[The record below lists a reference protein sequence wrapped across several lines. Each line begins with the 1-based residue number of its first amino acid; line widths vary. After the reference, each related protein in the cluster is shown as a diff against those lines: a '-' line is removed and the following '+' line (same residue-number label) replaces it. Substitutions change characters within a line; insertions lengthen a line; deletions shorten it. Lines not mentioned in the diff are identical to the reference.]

1 MMGCLFEQFVGLELL
16 RAAYTKHTGIKI
28 RFWRDPDGPE
38 VDWVIDEAGH
48 YTPVEVKWTDHP
60 SLTDV
65 RHIEVFLS
73 EYPSAKV
80 GYLVCQIPRRNL
92 FLSWD

>member
-1 MMGCLFEQFVGLELL
+1 M
-16 RAAYTKHTGIKI
+16 
-28 RFWRDPDGPE
+28 
-38 VDWVIDEAGH
+38 DWVIDEAGH

-60 SLTDV
+60 SLADV

-80 GYLVCQIPRRNL
+80 GYLVCQIPRKMK
-92 FLSWD
+92 LSEKIIALPWQSIHEITI